1 MAPKEWKTTS
11 FARVMDD
18 GSGYPPSITRGSTVT
33 KEDERSPSPVRS
45 TRPSTSSWLALPRG
59 GYFVPTS
66 VGPIQIGIPP
76 ETIKDVMELKLDVP
90 TAYVLPRELF
100 DRRRGLSVAEF
111 EFPTYYS
118 FFLLKRRA
126 RLVVSSRDIEQ
137 RVRSIFQESLFGP
150 KTGPLASEFAD
161 GYSAAAR
168 PDFEKESDYFRT
180 IPGRGRLT
188 VDELIEFIVA
198 EPRQTAHGP
207 TVVAT
212 VDEKVT
218 IEIGTDAIIVR
229 DHGREIAS
237 VGASVSLPGRAESN
251 PDLAPSSFLPPT
263 FGVTVLGASHGF
275 DVSGKTTGFLLWMG
289 GRAILVDPPTDTTD
303 YLRMRG
309 VAPKTIDGVIL
320 THCHADHDAGKF
332 QKLLEESQVSLYTTP
347 HILGSFLRKYSAL
360 SGLSEDLLRRT
371 FSFHPVRIGAP
382 VHVRGG
388 ELWFRYTLHSI
399 PTIGFD
405 AFYGNRSISISGD
418 TLYDPE
424 RVTEMFEAGVFERAR
439 YESLVAFPEH
449 HSAILHEAGIPPL
462 HTPTAA
468 LAKLKDDVKKRLYLV
483 HIAAKDVP
491 EGVGLR
497 AAREGLEHTIRVEP
511 STSPRFS
518 EAIELFDNFQMVDFL
533 RDLPLSRARS
543 LLQVTRR
550 MTLPAGE
557 CIVKQGTRGDSF
569 YIVVHGIVQVVR
581 DGVAL
586 KRYRAGDYFGE
597 MAILLDQPRLA
608 DVVAITDVDLI
619 AIDRNDFLAVL
630 RGSEML
636 TRLERLVRVRD
647 EGVWE
652 LLAKNSVL
660 AGLTSAQKTQLQMYL
675 VPCQADDN
683 QILWRAGDVSMSAY
697 LVDDAVVTMRCPEG
711 ELKPFTSGAFL
722 GEVDA
727 LRTGAPALSSARVTR
742 TGKLFSIERAD
753 LTRFF
758 EDNPGVYLSF
768 LGARFVE

>member
-1 MAPKEWKTTS
+1 
-11 FARVMDD
+11 
-18 GSGYPPSITRGSTVT
+18 
-33 KEDERSPSPVRS
+33 
-45 TRPSTSSWLALPRG
+45 
-59 GYFVPTS
+59 
-66 VGPIQIGIPP
+66 
-76 ETIKDVMELKLDVP
+76 MELELDVP
-90 TAYVLPRELF
+90 AAYVLPRELF

-126 RLVVSSRDIEQ
+126 RLVVEARDVER
-137 RVRSIFQESLFGP
+137 RVRAIFQESLFGP
-150 KTGPLASEFAD
+150 STGPLPSEFAS
-161 GYSAAAR
+161 GCPESHR
-168 PDFEKESDYFRT
+168 PDFDKECNYFRT
-180 IPGRGRLT
+180 VPGKGRLT
-188 VDELIEFIVA
+188 VDDLVEFVVA
-198 EPRQTAHGP
+198 EEG
-207 TVVAT
+207 VAT
-212 VDEKVT
+212 IDGKVT
-218 IEIGTDAIIVR
+218 IAFGADAIVVR
-229 DHGREIAS
+229 DGDRQA
-237 VGASVSLPGRAESN
+237 VSVSATISLPAREPTASEIV
-251 PDLAPSSFLPPT
+251 LPSFVPPS

-275 DVSGKTTGFLLWMG
+275 DPSGKTTGFLLWMG
-289 GRAILVDPPTDTTD
+289 GRAILVDPPTDSTE
-303 YLRMRG
+303 YLRARG

-320 THCHADHDAGKF
+320 THCHADHDAGTF

-424 RVTEMFEAGVFERAR
+424 RVTRMFEEGVFERAR
-439 YESLVAFPEH
+439 YEALVSFPEH

-468 LAKLKDDVKKRLYLV
+468 LARLKDDVKKRLYLV
-483 HIAAKDVP
+483 HIAAKDIP

-511 STSPRFS
+511 SSTPRFG
-518 EAIELFDNFQMVDFL
+518 EAIELLDNLAMVDFL
-533 RDLPLSRARS
+533 RDLPLSRARA
-543 LLQVTRR
+543 LLQVARR
-550 MTLPAGE
+550 ITVQAGDR
-557 CIVKQGTRGDSF
+557 IVTQGARGDSF
-569 YIVVHGIVQVVR
+569 YIIVHGTVQIVK
-581 DGVAL
+581 DGVSL

-597 MAILLDQPRLA
+597 MAILLDQPRFA
-608 DVVAITDVDLI
+608 DAVALSDVDLI

-647 EGVWE
+647 EGAWE
-652 LLAKNSVL
+652 LFARNSVL
-660 AGLTSAQKTQLQMYL
+660 SGMTSAQKTQLQTYL
-675 VPCQADDN
+675 SPCRGAEDQV
-683 QILWRAGDVSMSAY
+683 LWRGGDVPRCAY
-697 LVDDAVVTMRCPEG
+697 LVDDAVVTLRCPEG

-727 LRTGAPALSSARVTR
+727 LRAGAPAPSSARVTR
-742 TGKLFSIERAD
+742 AGKLFEIERAD
-753 LTRFF
+753 LARFF

>member
-1 MAPKEWKTTS
+1 MSKAE
-11 FARVMDD
+11 
-18 GSGYPPSITRGSTVT
+18 
-33 KEDERSPSPVRS
+33 ERE
-45 TRPSTSSWLALPRG
+45 PSTTPGWLALPRG
-59 GYFVPTS
+59 GHYVRTS
-66 VGPIQIGIPP
+66 AGAVQVGIPP

-90 TAYVLPRELF
+90 VAYVLPRELF

-111 EFPTYYS
+111 EFPAYYS
-118 FFLLKRRA
+118 FFLLKRRC
-126 RLVVSSRDIEQ
+126 RLVVFSSDIER

-150 KTGPLASEFAD
+150 AAPPLATEFAD
-161 GYSAAAR
+161 GFPESHR
-168 PDFEKESDYFRT
+168 PDFQKESDYFRT
-180 IPGRGRLT
+180 VPGKGRLT
-188 VDELIEFIVA
+188 VDDLIEF
-198 EPRQTAHGP
+198 
-207 TVVAT
+207 VVA
-212 VDEKVT
+212 DESGKATIAGDVSVELGADSIVVREGAREVASLGAIVT
-218 IEIGTDAIIVR
+218 
-229 DHGREIAS
+229 
-237 VGASVSLPGRAESN
+237 LPGRAHTDA
-251 PDLAPSSFLPPT
+251 DLVPHSFVAPT

-275 DVSGKTTGFLLWMG
+275 DPSGKTTGFLLWMG

-303 YLRMRG
+303 YLRVRG

-320 THCHADHDAGKF
+320 THCHADHDAGTF
-332 QKLLEESQVSLYTTP
+332 QKLLEESQISLYTTP

-371 FSFHPVRIGAP
+371 FSFHPVRVGAP

-418 TLYDPE
+418 TLYDPA
-424 RVTEMFEAGVFERAR
+424 RITAMYEAGVFQRAR
-439 YESLVAFPEH
+439 YEALVAFPEH

-462 HTPTAA
+462 HTPTSALAA
-468 LAKLKDDVKKRLYLV
+468 LPDDVKRRLYLV

-497 AAREGLEHTIRVEP
+497 AAREGLEHTIRVAP
-511 STSPRFS
+511 SSSPRFS
-518 EAIELFDNFQMVDFL
+518 EAIELLDNFAMVDFL

-543 LLQVTRR
+543 LLQVARR

-557 CIVKQGTRGDSF
+557 PIVRQGTRGDSF
-569 YIVVHGIVQVVR
+569 YIIVHGTVQIVK

-597 MAILLDQPRLA
+597 MAILLDQPRSA
-608 DVVAITDVDLI
+608 DAISLTEVELI
-619 AIDRNDFLAVL
+619 AVDRNDFLAVL

-647 EGVWE
+647 EGAWE

-660 AGLTSAQKTQLQMYL
+660 SALTSAQKTQLQMYL
-675 VPCQADDN
+675 VPHAVDEGQT
-683 QILWRAGDVSMSAY
+683 LWTDGETPKNAY
-697 LVDDAVVTMRCPEG
+697 LVDDAIVTLRGPDG
-711 ELKPFTSGAFL
+711 DLKPFANGAFI

-727 LRTGAPALSSARVTR
+727 LRTGVVAPSSARVTR
-742 TGKLFSIERAD
+742 GGKVFAIDSND
-753 LTRFF
+753 LARFF

-768 LGARFVE
+768 LGARFIE